1 MSSKTKKMINTNK
14 LFYLTTVVSVL
25 IFIIGNVITLIYIY
39 NTSNN
44 GLSGVLS
51 RNYFDILTL
60 FIPFSIWAWL
70 IIFGT
75 LFVRKNWLVVTI
87 CIVLAIPHVVLIVVL
102 YAYSYSILEILKWYV
117 MILSFGSIVL

>member
-1 MSSKTKKMINTNK
+1 MINTNK

-25 IFIIGNVITLIYIY
+25 IFIIGNIITLIY
-39 NTSNN
+39 NPSNN
-44 GLSGVLS
+44 GLSGILS

-87 CIVLAIPHVVLIVVL
+87 CIVLAIPHVVLTVVL
-102 YAYSYSILEILKWYV
+102 YAYSYSTLEVLKWYV

>member
-1 MSSKTKKMINTNK
+1 MSSKTKKMININK

-25 IFIIGNVITLIYIY
+25 IFIIGNIITLIY
-39 NTSNN
+39 NQSDN
-44 GLSGVLS
+44 GVSGILS
-51 RNYFDILTL
+51 RDYFDILTL

-87 CIVLAIPHVVLIVVL
+87 CIVLAIPHVILIVVL

>member
-1 MSSKTKKMINTNK
+1 MSSKTKKMININK

-25 IFIIGNVITLIYIY
+25 IFIIGNIITLIY
-39 NTSNN
+39 NQSDN
-44 GLSGVLS
+44 GVSGILS
-51 RNYFDILTL
+51 RDYFDILTL

-87 CIVLAIPHVVLIVVL
+87 CIVLAIPHVALIVVL

>member
-1 MSSKTKKMINTNK
+1 MSSKTKKIININK

-25 IFIIGNVITLIYIY
+25 IFIIGNIITLIY
-39 NTSNN
+39 NQSDN
-44 GLSGVLS
+44 GVSGILS
-51 RNYFDILTL
+51 RDYFDILTL

-87 CIVLAIPHVVLIVVL
+87 CIVLAIPHVILIVVL
-102 YAYSYSILEILKWYV
+102 YAYSYSILKILKWSV

>member
-1 MSSKTKKMINTNK
+1 MSSKTKKIININK

-25 IFIIGNVITLIYIY
+25 IFIIGNIITLIY
-39 NTSNN
+39 NQSDN
-44 GLSGVLS
+44 GVSGILS
-51 RNYFDILTL
+51 RDYFDILTL

-87 CIVLAIPHVVLIVVL
+87 CIVLAILHVILIVVL

>member
-1 MSSKTKKMINTNK
+1 MSSKTKKIININK

-25 IFIIGNVITLIYIY
+25 IFIIGNIITLIY
-39 NTSNN
+39 NQSDN
-44 GLSGVLS
+44 GVSGILS
-51 RNYFDILTL
+51 RDYFDILTL

>member
-1 MSSKTKKMINTNK
+1 MSSKTKKMININK

-25 IFIIGNVITLIYIY
+25 IFIIGIIITLIY
-39 NTSNN
+39 NQSDN
-44 GLSGVLS
+44 GISGILS
-51 RNYFDILTL
+51 RDYFDILTL

>member
-1 MSSKTKKMINTNK
+1 MSSKTKKIININK

-25 IFIIGNVITLIYIY
+25 IFIIGNIITLIY
-39 NTSNN
+39 NQSDN
-44 GLSGVLS
+44 GVSGILS
-51 RNYFDILTL
+51 RDYFDILTL

-87 CIVLAIPHVVLIVVL
+87 CIVFAIPHVIFIVVL

>member
-1 MSSKTKKMINTNK
+1 MSSKTKKIININK

-25 IFIIGNVITLIYIY
+25 IFIIGNIITLIY
-39 NTSNN
+39 NQSDN
-44 GLSGVLS
+44 GVSGILS
-51 RNYFDILTL
+51 RDYFDILTL

-70 IIFGT
+70 IVFGT

-87 CIVLAIPHVVLIVVL
+87 CIVLAIPHVILIVVL

>member
-1 MSSKTKKMINTNK
+1 MSSKTKKIININK
-14 LFYLTTVVSVL
+14 LFYLTTVVSLL
-25 IFIIGNVITLIYIY
+25 IFIIGNIITLIY
-39 NTSNN
+39 NQSDN
-44 GLSGVLS
+44 GVSGILS
-51 RNYFDILTL
+51 RDYFDILTL

-87 CIVLAIPHVVLIVVL
+87 CIVLAIPHVILIVVL

>member
-1 MSSKTKKMINTNK
+1 MSSKTKKIININK

-25 IFIIGNVITLIYIY
+25 IFIIGNIITLIY
-39 NTSNN
+39 NQSDN
-44 GLSGVLS
+44 GASGILS
-51 RNYFDILTL
+51 RDYFDILTL

>member
-1 MSSKTKKMINTNK
+1 MSSKTKKMININK

-25 IFIIGNVITLIYIY
+25 IFIIGNIITLIY
-39 NTSNN
+39 NQSDN
-44 GLSGVLS
+44 GVSGILS
-51 RNYFDILTL
+51 RDYFDILTL

-87 CIVLAIPHVVLIVVL
+87 CIILAIPHVVLIVVL

>member
-1 MSSKTKKMINTNK
+1 MSSKTKKMININK

-25 IFIIGNVITLIYIY
+25 IFIIGNIITLIY
-39 NTSNN
+39 NQSDN
-44 GLSGVLS
+44 GVSGILS
-51 RNYFDILTL
+51 RDYFDILTL

>member
-1 MSSKTKKMINTNK
+1 MSSKTKKIININK

-25 IFIIGNVITLIYIY
+25 IFIIGNIITLIYKQSD
-39 NTSNN
+39 NWV
-44 GLSGVLS
+44 SGILS
-51 RNYFDILTL
+51 RDYFDILTL
-60 FIPFSIWAWL
+60 FIPFSIWACL

-87 CIVLAIPHVVLIVVL
+87 CIVLAIPHVILIVVL

>member
-1 MSSKTKKMINTNK
+1 MSSKTKKIININK

-25 IFIIGNVITLIYIY
+25 IFIIGNIITLIY
-39 NTSNN
+39 NQSDN
-44 GLSGVLS
+44 GVSGILS
-51 RNYFDILTL
+51 RDYFDILTL

-87 CIVLAIPHVVLIVVL
+87 CIVLAIPHVILIVVL
-102 YAYSYSILEILKWYV
+102 YAHSYSILEILKWYV

>member
-1 MSSKTKKMINTNK
+1 MSSKTKKIININK

-25 IFIIGNVITLIYIY
+25 IFIIGNIITLIY
-39 NTSNN
+39 NQSDNWV
-44 GLSGVLS
+44 SGILS
-51 RNYFDILTL
+51 RDYFDILTL

-87 CIVLAIPHVVLIVVL
+87 CIVLAIPHVILIVVL

>member
-1 MSSKTKKMINTNK
+1 MSSKTKKIININK

-25 IFIIGNVITLIYIY
+25 IFIIGNIITLIY
-39 NTSNN
+39 NQSDNWV
-44 GLSGVLS
+44 SGILS
-51 RNYFDILTL
+51 RDYFDILTL

-87 CIVLAIPHVVLIVVL
+87 CIVLAIPHVILIVVL
-102 YAYSYSILEILKWYV
+102 YAYSYSILKILKWYV

>member
-1 MSSKTKKMINTNK
+1 MSSKTKKIININK

-25 IFIIGNVITLIYIY
+25 IFIIGNIITLIY
-39 NTSNN
+39 NQSDN
-44 GLSGVLS
+44 GVSGILS
-51 RNYFDILTL
+51 RDYFDILTL

-87 CIVLAIPHVVLIVVL
+87 CIVLAIPHVILIVVL

-117 MILSFGSIVL
+117 MFLSFGSIVL

>member
-1 MSSKTKKMINTNK
+1 MSSKTKKMININK

-25 IFIIGNVITLIYIY
+25 IFIIGNIITLIY
-39 NTSNN
+39 NKSDNVV
-44 GLSGVLS
+44 SGILS
-51 RNYFDILTL
+51 RDYFDILTL
-60 FIPFSIWAWL
+60 FIPCSIWAWL

-102 YAYSYSILEILKWYV
+102 YSYSYSILEILKWYV

>member
-1 MSSKTKKMINTNK
+1 MSSKTKKIININK

-25 IFIIGNVITLIYIY
+25 IFIIGNIITLIY
-39 NTSNN
+39 NQSDN
-44 GLSGVLS
+44 GVSGILS
-51 RNYFDILTL
+51 RDYFDILTL

-87 CIVLAIPHVVLIVVL
+87 CIVLAIPHVILIVVL

>member
-1 MSSKTKKMINTNK
+1 MSSKTKKIININK

-25 IFIIGNVITLIYIY
+25 IFIIGNIITLIY
-39 NTSNN
+39 NQSDN
-44 GLSGVLS
+44 GVSGILS
-51 RNYFDILTL
+51 RDYFDILTL

-87 CIVLAIPHVVLIVVL
+87 CIVLAIPHVILIVVL
-102 YAYSYSILEILKWYV
+102 YAYSYSILKILKWYV

>member
-1 MSSKTKKMINTNK
+1 MSSKTKKIININK

-25 IFIIGNVITLIYIY
+25 IFIIGNIITLIY
-39 NTSNN
+39 NQSDN
-44 GLSGVLS
+44 GVSGILS
-51 RNYFDILTL
+51 RDYFDILTL

-87 CIVLAIPHVVLIVVL
+87 CIVLAIPHVILIVVL

-117 MILSFGSIVL
+117 MILSVGSIVL